1 MWYLPELFALD
12 GVYATYTVMLVVS
25 GLLSIV
31 VAAATASLS
40 AGKRLLSTALGLAML
55 GYGVYLYV
63 VLPEEYWIAWYV
75 FVLPLLVIIQAFQAV
90 REAHRGAPAAEA
102 TPGDAPAGAPAGD
115 APAGTEPGAPAAT
128 TTAAPVDPEPTDN
141 QPKIAPPLH

>member
-31 VAAATASLS
+31 VAAVTSSLT
-40 AGKRLLSTALGLAML
+40 AGKRLLAIALGLVML
-55 GYGVYLYV
+55 GYGVYLYLF
-63 VLPEEYWIAWYV
+63 LPEEYWIAWYV
-75 FVLPLLVIIQAFQAV
+75 FVLPLLVVIQAFQAV
-90 REAHRGAPAAEA
+90 RAARSSAPEADAGGVPA
-102 TPGDAPAGAPAGD
+102 AGD
-115 APAGTEPGAPAAT
+115 AAAARSDAAAPAAT